1 MGSSAEGDP
10 ACARAFRSGGGGRCR
25 PRNDPGEFAGSL
37 PKRSRPGYADSVPDD
52 VGGKPFPDGWEPDD
66 DRGGADEDF
75 ASVVFD
81 EDFVR
86 SAPVHEPSAVERLLA
101 AAEARA
107 EADAARARRT
117 RRTDDDAYGY
127 GGSRGFHD
135 PQDLDYDP
143 DDGFGD
149 DGDGPGPYGRHG
161 GSLRPYRNSARWHR
175 PVAWLLAVVM
185 GVGMVSL
192 AFTAVYRGASNDRQD
207 QVPPPASSGVDKPGA
222 APSASADYSRPAV
235 SAEPRVP

>member
-1 MGSSAEGDP
+1 M
-10 ACARAFRSGGGGRCR
+10 
-25 PRNDPGEFAGSL
+25 
-37 PKRSRPGYADSVPDD
+37 PDD

-86 SAPVHEPSAVERLLA
+86 SAPVREPTAVERLLA
-101 AAEARA
+101 AAEA
-107 EADAARARRT
+107 DAART
-117 RRTDDDAYGY
+117 RRSRRADDDAYDPY
-127 GGSRGFHD
+127 GGPRDYHD

-143 DDGFGD
+143 RHGIGD
-149 DGDGPGPYGRHG
+149 DVFAPGPYGRHG

-175 PVAWLLAVVM
+175 PVAWLLALVM
-185 GVGMVSL
+185 GIGMVSL
-192 AFTAVYRGASNDRQD
+192 AFTAVYRGASNNRQD
-207 QVPPPASSGVDKPGA
+207 QVPPPVTSGVDKPGA
-222 APSASADYSRPAV
+222 APSASADYSRPTV

>member
-1 MGSSAEGDP
+1 M
-10 ACARAFRSGGGGRCR
+10 
-25 PRNDPGEFAGSL
+25 
-37 PKRSRPGYADSVPDD
+37 PDD

-86 SAPVHEPSAVERLLA
+86 SAPVHEPTAVERLLA

-107 EADAARARRT
+107 ENDAARARRS
-117 RRTDDDAYGY
+117 RRADDDAYDPY
-127 GGSRGFHD
+127 GGPRGYHD

-143 DDGFGD
+143 GQGIGD
-149 DGDGPGPYGRHG
+149 DACAPGPYGRHG

-175 PVAWLLAVVM
+175 PVAWLLALVM

-192 AFTAVYRGASNDRQD
+192 AFTAVYRGGSNNRQD
-207 QVPPPASSGVDKPGA
+207 QVPPPVTSGVDKPGA
-222 APSASADYSRPAV
+222 APSASADYSRPTV

>member
-1 MGSSAEGDP
+1 M
-10 ACARAFRSGGGGRCR
+10 
-25 PRNDPGEFAGSL
+25 
-37 PKRSRPGYADSVPDD
+37 PDD

-86 SAPVHEPSAVERLLA
+86 SAPVHEPTAVERLLA
-101 AAEARA
+101 AAEA
-107 EADAARARRT
+107 DAARARRI
-117 RRTDDDAYGY
+117 RRADDDAYGPY
-127 GGSRGFHD
+127 GGPRGYHD

-143 DDGFGD
+143 DHGIGD
-149 DGDGPGPYGRHG
+149 DDYAPGPYGRHG

-175 PVAWLLAVVM
+175 PVAWLLALVM
-185 GVGMVSL
+185 GVGLVSL
-192 AFTAVYRGASNDRQD
+192 AFSAVYRGASNNRQD
-207 QVPPPASSGVDKPGA
+207 QVPPPVTSGVDKPGA
-222 APSASADYSRPAV
+222 APSASADYSRPTV